1 MMDARQARRNDPF
14 GTDHSSYCNW
24 PSPSARRAN
33 SKILNEQRASIERL
47 SRSPEKGTREYAD
60 SAELLLKHKSQT
72 PVKITSAEKEQFFA
86 SRNAGQGN
94 T

>member
-14 GTDHSSYCNW
+14 RTDHSSYCNW

-47 SRSPEKGTREYAD
+47 SRSPEKGNKERAD
-60 SAELLLKHKSQT
+60 SAELLLKHSIKS
-72 PVKITSAEKEQFFA
+72 
-86 SRNAGQGN
+86 
-94 T
+94 